1 MKIHGI
7 NPEKTDMILL
17 IRPMLVTA
25 ELMDILPVKPPGD
38 QYRYL
43 IPDIAGHG
51 EAALWQLNA

>member
-17 IRPMLVTA
+17 IHPMVVTE
-25 ELMDILPVKPPGD
+25 ELMDILLAKPPSD